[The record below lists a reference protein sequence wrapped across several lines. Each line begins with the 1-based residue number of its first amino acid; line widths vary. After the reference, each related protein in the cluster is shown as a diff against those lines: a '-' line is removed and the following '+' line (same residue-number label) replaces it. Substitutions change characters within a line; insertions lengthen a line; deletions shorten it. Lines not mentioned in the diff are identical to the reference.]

1 MYNLLSK
8 NIVLSF
14 FITLIISICLGFQL
28 FGIPDGQIVINSK
41 VPLLN
46 FFVEEWGLTLFK
58 FRVLFYILNIFVAFY
73 LAYLL
78 ADVKISNIFSFVP
91 SIIYLIHV
99 SFALKMQLNI
109 EMFFQL
115 IFLVL
120 STHFIS
126 LLLKEKKS
134 VDYFFATGFVL
145 GFLILLQFHYI
156 VYLIFYL
163 IIIYRFQTRGV
174 KDLLAFFIGLG
185 TIIFLLFSYL
195 YLSNKLEY
203 ITNFS
208 FFHIGKIKI
217 VNSWGAILFCVII
230 LIEWLSFSPKV
241 NVLNISNR
249 KLYFFF
255 LIMFV
260 SSIFIATIRLLDGQN
275 DFLNLSYFGGVYL
288 SSIVITVKSKKI
300 NNIILILL
308 LLGFLINFA
317 IQ

>member
-28 FGIPDGQIVINSK
+28 FGIPDSQIVLNSK
-41 VPLLN
+41 VSLLN
-46 FFVEEWGLTLFK
+46 FFVEEWGLTIFK
-58 FRVLFYILNIFVAFY
+58 FRVLFYSLNIFVAFY

-99 SFALKMQLNI
+99 SLALKMQLNTEI
-109 EMFFQL
+109 FFQL

-126 LLLKEKKS
+126 LLLIEKKS

-174 KDLLAFFIGLG
+174 KDLLAFFIGLC

-195 YLSNKLEY
+195 YLSDKLEY

-217 VNSWGAILFCVII
+217 VNSWGSILFCVII

-260 SSIFIATIRLLDGQN
+260 SSIFIAIIRLLDGQN
-275 DFLNLSYFGGVYL
+275 DFLNLSFFGGVYL

>member
-14 FITLIISICLGFQL
+14 FITLIISICVGIQL
-28 FGIPDGQIVINSK
+28 FGVPDSQIVINSK

-46 FFVEEWGLTLFK
+46 FFVEEWGLSIFK
-58 FRVLFYILNIFVAFY
+58 FRVLFYVLNIFVALY

-91 SIIYLIHV
+91 SIIYLIHI
-99 SFALKMQLNI
+99 SFALKMQLNTEI
-109 EMFFQL
+109 LFQL

-120 STHFIS
+120 ATHFIA

-145 GFLILLQFHYI
+145 GFLILIQIQYL
-156 VYLIFYL
+156 VYLFFYL
-163 IIIYRFQTRGV
+163 IIIYRFQTGGV
-174 KDLLAFFIGLG
+174 KDLLSFFIGLC
-185 TIIFLLFSYL
+185 TVIFLLFSFLYL
-195 YLSNKLEY
+195 YNKLEY
-203 ITNFS
+203 VTPIHFLNL
-208 FFHIGKIKI
+208 GKIKI
-217 VNSWGAILFCVII
+217 INSWGTLLFCAII

-260 SSIFIATIRLLDGQN
+260 SSIIISIIRLINGQN
-275 DFLNLSYFGGVYL
+275 DFLNLSFFGGVYL
-288 SSIVITVKSKKI
+288 SSIVITIKSKKI

>member
-28 FGIPDGQIVINSK
+28 FGIPDSQIVINSK

-145 GFLILLQFHYI
+145 GFLILLQFHNI
-156 VYLIFYL
+156 IYLIFYL

-203 ITNFS
+203 IANFS
-208 FFHIGKIKI
+208 LFHIGKIKI

-260 SSIFIATIRLLDGQN
+260 SSIFIAIIRLLDGQN

>member
-28 FGIPDGQIVINSK
+28 FGIPDSQIVINSK

-46 FFVEEWGLTLFK
+46 FFVEEWGLTIFK
-58 FRVLFYILNIFVAFY
+58 FRVLFFILNIFVAFY

-99 SFALKMQLNI
+99 SFALKMQLNTEI
-109 EMFFQL
+109 FFQL

-174 KDLLAFFIGLG
+174 KDLLAFFIGLC

-195 YLSNKLEY
+195 YLSDKLEY

-217 VNSWGAILFCVII
+217 VNSWGSILFCVII

-260 SSIFIATIRLLDGQN
+260 SSIFIAIIRLLDGQN
-275 DFLNLSYFGGVYL
+275 DFLNLSFFGGVYL